1 MSKFRALW
9 QAEAVS
15 VWRLIYSVAFSIM
28 LVLARHVVYNGG
40 DLTST
45 YVTDFSPV
53 DILYF
58 VLFLPIVYLV
68 LTLLAVVVNKT
79 ATGFFVAS
87 RARTT
92 PLFIILT
99 AFFMILWI
107 PYLMTYWP
115 GGIYSDT
122 VDSIQTAM
130 GNAEWDNHNPILYTF
145 IWRLVFLVTGY
156 FNGNGEYPGLKFF
169 TVFQMLLIALIMAYF
184 ISRCV
189 RRGLHRAFVV
199 LLIIY
204 TAICPLYPFYG
215 ISLWKDT
222 IFSIA
227 MFAFSLFLFTT
238 VAGDED
244 MKTVDYVWYGL
255 LLLLVIFL
263 RNNGIYIAAFTAL
276 FSFLIFRKAS
286 VEKAKRLG
294 IISLAVI
301 IISFIIQGP
310 VYDSLGFNSI
320 KKGESLGIPIQ
331 QTAYIIAS
339 GGVIEDEAYEVLDEI
354 MPMYNWITLYD
365 PVVADTIKFDP
376 SFNRTYFNM
385 RTGDFIKAY
394 LTLIKD
400 NPIPALKGYMLAT
413 MGFWDATKSSSIAYI
428 CNTHFGNA
436 TFFMT
441 DYFEYYLGW
450 SFKKLVEPKHYLS
463 SGLMVWFMLL
473 TLVAALS
480 KRRYR
485 LVIPILPTIG
495 LWLTLMI
502 ATPVSFSFRYVYSLF
517 LCIPLYILIILSSRV
532 FPAGE
537 VAGDAESTVRDTL
550 AEKAEA
556 VTEEDK

>member
-15 VWRLIYSVAFSIM
+15 VWRLIYSIAFSIM
-28 LVLARHVVYNGG
+28 LMLARHVVYNGG

-45 YVTDFSPV
+45 YVSDFSPV

-79 ATGFFVAS
+79 AAGFFVAS
-87 RARTT
+87 RAHTA

-184 ISRCV
+184 IARCV

-204 TAICPLYPFYG
+204 TALCPLYPFYG

-227 MFAFSLFLFTT
+227 MFAFSLFLFAT

-244 MKTVDYVWYGL
+244 MKTVDYVWYGM

-263 RNNGIYIAAFTAL
+263 RNNGLYIAAFTAL
-276 FSFLIFRKAS
+276 ITFLILRKQFRAKAQ
-286 VEKAKRLG
+286 RLG

-301 IISFIIQGP
+301 IASIIIQGP

-400 NPIPALKGYMLAT
+400 NPIPAFKGYMLAT

-537 VAGDAESTVRDTL
+537 VTGDAESTGRDTL

>member
-28 LVLARHVVYNGG
+28 LMLARHVVYNGG

-45 YVTDFSPV
+45 YVSDFSPV

-79 ATGFFVAS
+79 AAGFFVAS
-87 RARTT
+87 RAHTA
-92 PLFIILT
+92 PLFIVLT

-130 GNAEWDNHNPILYTF
+130 GNAEWDNHKPILYTF

-184 ISRCV
+184 IARCV
-189 RRGLHRAFVV
+189 RRGLHRAFVA
-199 LLIIY
+199 LIIVY
-204 TAICPLYPFYG
+204 TALCPLYPFYG

-227 MFAFSLFLFTT
+227 MFIFSLFLFAT

-244 MKTVDYVWYGL
+244 MKTVDYVWYGV

-263 RNNGIYIAAFTAL
+263 RNNGLYIAAFTAL
-276 FSFLIFRKAS
+276 ITFLILRKQFRAKAQ
-286 VEKAKRLG
+286 RLG

-301 IISFIIQGP
+301 TASIIIQGP

-339 GGVIEDEAYEVLDEI
+339 GGVIEDEAYVVLDEI

-517 LCIPLYILIILSSRV
+517 LCIPLYILIILSSRA
-532 FPAGE
+532 FSAGE
-537 VAGDAESTVRDTL
+537 STGDSESAGKDTF
-550 AEKAEA
+550 AQKAEA

>member
-1 MSKFRALW
+1 
-9 QAEAVS
+9 
-15 VWRLIYSVAFSIM
+15 
-28 LVLARHVVYNGG
+28 
-40 DLTST
+40 
-45 YVTDFSPV
+45 
-53 DILYF
+53 
-58 VLFLPIVYLV
+58 
-68 LTLLAVVVNKT
+68 
-79 ATGFFVAS
+79 
-87 RARTT
+87 
-92 PLFIILT
+92 
-99 AFFMILWI
+99 
-107 PYLMTYWP
+107 
-115 GGIYSDT
+115 
-122 VDSIQTAM
+122 
-130 GNAEWDNHNPILYTF
+130 
-145 IWRLVFLVTGY
+145 
-156 FNGNGEYPGLKFF
+156 
-169 TVFQMLLIALIMAYF
+169 MLLMALIMAYF
-184 ISRCV
+184 IARCV

-204 TAICPLYPFYG
+204 TALCPLYPFYG

-227 MFAFSLFLFTT
+227 MFAFSLFLFAT

-244 MKTVDYVWYGL
+244 MKTVDYVWYGV

-263 RNNGIYIAAFTAL
+263 RNNGLYIAAFTAL
-276 FSFLIFRKAS
+276 ITFLILRRQFRAKAQ
-286 VEKAKRLG
+286 RLG

-301 IISFIIQGP
+301 IASIIIQGP

-537 VAGDAESTVRDTL
+537 VTGDAESTGRDTL

-556 VTEEDK
+556 VAEEDK

>member
-28 LVLARHVVYNGG
+28 LMLARHVVYNGG

-45 YVTDFSPV
+45 YVSDFSPV

-79 ATGFFVAS
+79 AAGFFVAS
-87 RARTT
+87 RAHTA
-92 PLFIILT
+92 PLFIVLT

-184 ISRCV
+184 IARCV

-227 MFAFSLFLFTT
+227 MFVFSLFLFAT
-238 VAGDED
+238 VAGEED
-244 MKTVDYVWYGL
+244 MKTVDYVWYGV
-255 LLLLVIFL
+255 LLLLVIFF
-263 RNNGIYIAAFTAL
+263 RNNGLYIAAFTAL
-276 FSFLIFRKAS
+276 ITFLILRKQFRAKAQ
-286 VEKAKRLG
+286 RLG

-301 IISFIIQGP
+301 IASIIIQGP

-537 VAGDAESTVRDTL
+537 VAGDAESTGRDTL

>member
-28 LVLARHVVYNGG
+28 LMLARHVVYNGG

-45 YVTDFSPV
+45 YVSDFSPV
-53 DILYF
+53 DVLYV

-79 ATGFFVAS
+79 AAGFFVAS
-87 RARTT
+87 RARTA

-204 TAICPLYPFYG
+204 TALCPLYPFYG

-227 MFAFSLFLFTT
+227 MFAFSLFLFAT

-244 MKTVDYVWYGL
+244 MKTVDYVWYGV

-263 RNNGIYIAAFTAL
+263 RNNGLYIAAFTAL
-276 FSFLIFRKAS
+276 ITFLILRKQFRAKAQ
-286 VEKAKRLG
+286 RLG

-301 IISFIIQGP
+301 IASIIIQGP

-537 VAGDAESTVRDTL
+537 VAGDAESTGRDIF
-550 AEKAEA
+550 AQKAEA

>member
-79 ATGFFVAS
+79 AAGFFVAPGTHP
-87 RARTT
+87 ARI
-92 PLFIILT
+92 FVVLT

-169 TVFQMLLIALIMAYF
+169 TVFQMLLIAGIMAYF
-184 ISRCV
+184 IAWCV
-189 RRGLHRAFVV
+189 RHGIHRAFVA
-199 LLIIY
+199 LIIIY
-204 TAICPLYPFYG
+204 TALCPLYPFYG

-222 IFSIA
+222 IFSVV
-227 MFAFSLFLFTT
+227 MFGFSLFLFGRI
-238 VAGDED
+238 ACNDD
-244 MKTVDYVWYGL
+244 MKTVDYVLYGL

-354 MPMYNWITLYD
+354 MPMYNWITKYD

-376 SFNRTYFNM
+376 SFNKTYFNM
-385 RTGDFIKAY
+385 KTGDLVKAY

-413 MGFWDATKSSSIAYI
+413 MGFWDTTKSSSIAYI

-441 DYFEYYLGW
+441 DYFEYYMGW
-450 SFKKLVEPKHYLS
+450 SFKNLVEPKHYLS

-473 TLVAALS
+473 TLVAVLS
-480 KRRYR
+480 KRSYR
-485 LVIPILPTIG
+485 LIIPILPTIG

-502 ATPVSFSFRYVYSLF
+502 ATPVSFSFRYVYSIF
-517 LCIPLYILIILSSRV
+517 LCIPLYILIILSSRA
-532 FPAGE
+532 FSAGE
-537 VAGDAESTVRDTL
+537 VTGDAESTGRDIF
-550 AEKAEA
+550 AQKAEA

>member
-28 LVLARHVVYNGG
+28 LMLARHVVYNGG

-45 YVTDFSPV
+45 YVSDFSPV

-79 ATGFFVAS
+79 AAGFFVAS
-87 RARTT
+87 RARTA

-156 FNGNGEYPGLKFF
+156 FNGNGEYSGLKFF

-184 ISRCV
+184 ISRCA

-227 MFAFSLFLFTT
+227 MFVFSLFLFAT
-238 VAGDED
+238 VAGEED
-244 MKTVDYVWYGL
+244 MKTVDYVWYGV

-263 RNNGIYIAAFTAL
+263 RNNGLYIAAFTAL
-276 FSFLIFRKAS
+276 ITFLILRKQFRAKAQ
-286 VEKAKRLG
+286 RLG
-294 IISLAVI
+294 IISIAVI
-301 IISFIIQGP
+301 IASIIIQGP

-537 VAGDAESTVRDTL
+537 VAGDAESTGRDTL

>member
-45 YVTDFSPV
+45 YVSDFSPM

-79 ATGFFVAS
+79 AAGFFVAS

-169 TVFQMLLIALIMAYF
+169 TVFQMLLIAGIMAYF
-184 ISRCV
+184 IAWCV
-189 RRGLHRAFVV
+189 RHGIHRAFVA
-199 LLIIY
+199 LIIIY
-204 TAICPLYPFYG
+204 TALCPLYPFYG

-227 MFAFSLFLFTT
+227 MFVFSLFLFAT

-276 FSFLIFRKAS
+276 ITFLILRKQFRAKAQ
-286 VEKAKRLG
+286 RLG

-301 IISFIIQGP
+301 IASIIIQGP

-441 DYFEYYLGW
+441 DYFEYYMGW
-450 SFKKLVEPKHYLS
+450 SFKNLVEPKHYLS

-473 TLVAALS
+473 TLVAVLS
-480 KRRYR
+480 KRSYR
-485 LVIPILPTIG
+485 LIIPILPTIG

-502 ATPVSFSFRYVYSLF
+502 ATPVSFSFRYVYSIF
-517 LCIPLYILIILSSRV
+517 LCIPLYILIILSSRA
-532 FPAGE
+532 FSAGE
-537 VAGDAESTVRDTL
+537 VTGDAESTGRDIF
-550 AEKAEA
+550 AQKAEA

>member
-28 LVLARHVVYNGG
+28 LMLARHVVYNGG

-45 YVTDFSPV
+45 YVSDFSPV

-79 ATGFFVAS
+79 AAGFFVAS
-87 RARTT
+87 RARTA
-92 PLFIILT
+92 PLFIVLT

-227 MFAFSLFLFTT
+227 MFAFSLFLFVT

-244 MKTVDYVWYGL
+244 MKTVDYVWYGV

-263 RNNGIYIAAFTAL
+263 RNNGLYIAAFTAL
-276 FSFLIFRKAS
+276 ITFFILRKQFRAKAQ
-286 VEKAKRLG
+286 RLG

-301 IISFIIQGP
+301 IASIIIQGP

-502 ATPVSFSFRYVYSLF
+502 ATPVSFSFRYVYSIF

-537 VAGDAESTVRDTL
+537 VAGDAESTGRDTL

>member
-28 LVLARHVVYNGG
+28 LMLARHVVYNGG

-45 YVTDFSPV
+45 YVSDFSPV

-79 ATGFFVAS
+79 AAGFFVAP
-87 RARTT
+87 RARTAL
-92 PLFIILT
+92 LFIILT

-227 MFAFSLFLFTT
+227 MFVFSLFLFTI

-244 MKTVDYVWYGL
+244 MKTVDYVWYGV

-263 RNNGIYIAAFTAL
+263 RNNGLYIAAFTAL
-276 FSFLIFRKAS
+276 ITFLILRKQFRAKAQ
-286 VEKAKRLG
+286 RLG

-301 IISFIIQGP
+301 TASIIIQGP

-537 VAGDAESTVRDTL
+537 VAGDVESTGRDTL

>member
-15 VWRLIYSVAFSIM
+15 VWRLIYSIAFSIM
-28 LVLARHVVYNGG
+28 LMLARHVVYNGG

-45 YVTDFSPV
+45 YVSDFSPV

-79 ATGFFVAS
+79 AAGFFVAS
-87 RARTT
+87 RAHTA

-184 ISRCV
+184 ISQCV
-189 RRGLHRAFVV
+189 RRGLHKAFVV

-204 TAICPLYPFYG
+204 TALCPLYPFYG

-227 MFAFSLFLFTT
+227 MFAFSLFLFTI
-238 VAGDED
+238 VAGEED
-244 MKTVDYVWYGL
+244 MKTVDYVWYGV

-263 RNNGIYIAAFTAL
+263 RNNGLYIAAFTAL
-276 FSFLIFRKAS
+276 ITFLILRKQFRAKAQ
-286 VEKAKRLG
+286 RLG

-301 IISFIIQGP
+301 IASIIIQGP

-537 VAGDAESTVRDTL
+537 VAGDAESTVRDIF

>member
-28 LVLARHVVYNGG
+28 LMLARHVVYNGG

-45 YVTDFSPV
+45 YVSDFSPV

-79 ATGFFVAS
+79 AAGFFVAS
-87 RARTT
+87 RAHTA

-227 MFAFSLFLFTT
+227 MFVFSLFLFAT

-244 MKTVDYVWYGL
+244 MKTVDYVWYGV

-263 RNNGIYIAAFTAL
+263 RNNGLYIAAFTAL
-276 FSFLIFRKAS
+276 ITFLILRKQFRAKAR
-286 VEKAKRLG
+286 RLG

-301 IISFIIQGP
+301 IASIIIQGP

-400 NPIPALKGYMLAT
+400 NPIPAFKGYMLAT

-537 VAGDAESTVRDTL
+537 VAGDAESTGRDIF
-550 AEKAEA
+550 AQKAEA

>member
-28 LVLARHVVYNGG
+28 LMLARHVVYNGG

-45 YVTDFSPV
+45 YVSDFSPV

-79 ATGFFVAS
+79 AAGFFVAS
-87 RARTT
+87 RAHTA
-92 PLFIILT
+92 PLFIVLT

-184 ISRCV
+184 IARCV
-189 RRGLHRAFVV
+189 RRGVHRAFVA
-199 LLIIY
+199 LIIVY
-204 TAICPLYPFYG
+204 TALCPLYPFYG

-227 MFAFSLFLFTT
+227 MFIFSLFLFAT

-276 FSFLIFRKAS
+276 ITFLILRNQLRAKAR
-286 VEKAKRLG
+286 RLG

-532 FPAGE
+532 FPAGK

>member
-28 LVLARHVVYNGG
+28 LMLARHVVYNGG

-45 YVTDFSPV
+45 YVSDFSPV

-79 ATGFFVAS
+79 AAGFFVAPK
-87 RARTT
+87 AHTA

-227 MFAFSLFLFTT
+227 MFAFSLFLFAT

-244 MKTVDYVWYGL
+244 MKTVDYVWYGV

-263 RNNGIYIAAFTAL
+263 RNNGLYIAAFTAL
-276 FSFLIFRKAS
+276 ITFLILRKQFRAKAQ
-286 VEKAKRLG
+286 RLG

-301 IISFIIQGP
+301 TASIIIQGP

-537 VAGDAESTVRDTL
+537 VAGDAESTGRETL

>member
-15 VWRLIYSVAFSIM
+15 VWRLIYSIAFSIM
-28 LVLARHVVYNGG
+28 LMLARHVVYNGG

-45 YVTDFSPV
+45 YVSDFSPV

-58 VLFLPIVYLV
+58 VLCLPIVYLV

-79 ATGFFVAS
+79 AAGFFVAS

-227 MFAFSLFLFTT
+227 MFAFSLFLFAT

-244 MKTVDYVWYGL
+244 MKTVDYVWYGV

-263 RNNGIYIAAFTAL
+263 RNNGLYIAAFTAL
-276 FSFLIFRKAS
+276 ITILILRKQFRAKAQ
-286 VEKAKRLG
+286 RLG

-301 IISFIIQGP
+301 IASIIIQGP

-537 VAGDAESTVRDTL
+537 VAGDAESTGRDTL

>member
-28 LVLARHVVYNGG
+28 LMLARHVVYNGG

-45 YVTDFSPV
+45 YVSDFSPV

-79 ATGFFVAS
+79 AAGFFVAS
-87 RARTT
+87 RARTA
-92 PLFIILT
+92 PLFIVLT

-156 FNGNGEYPGLKFF
+156 FNGNGEYAGLKFF

-189 RRGLHRAFVV
+189 RRGLHKAFVV

-204 TAICPLYPFYG
+204 TALCPLYPFYG

-227 MFAFSLFLFTT
+227 MFVFSLFLFAT

-244 MKTVDYVWYGL
+244 MKTVDYVWYGM

-263 RNNGIYIAAFTAL
+263 RNNGLYIAAFTAL
-276 FSFLIFRKAS
+276 ITFLILRKQFRAKAQ
-286 VEKAKRLG
+286 RLG

-301 IISFIIQGP
+301 IASIIIQGP

-473 TLVAALS
+473 TLVTTLS

-532 FPAGE
+532 FLAGE
-537 VAGDAESTVRDTL
+537 VAGDAESTGRDTL